1 MGTHLLPIGY
11 HGKKKKSK
19 KGIMFYI
26 VQCPGPWGVTL
37 HLIHGQL
44 AKVFMD
50 ILSMIQFAPKVI
62 AQNFLNNNLEK
73 SCKIQAQLVKLCF
86 PYFFK

>member
-1 MGTHLLPIGY
+1 
-11 HGKKKKSK
+11 
-19 KGIMFYI
+19 MFDI
-26 VQCPGPWGVTL
+26 VQWPSPWGVTL

-62 AQNFLNNNLEK
+62 AQIF
-73 SCKIQAQLVKLCF
+73 KIII
-86 PYFFK
+86 